1 MPMPMPMSMPKPEMA
16 TEAKLRSEAGIGICP
31 RCAIS
36 NCSSSRRGEAAT
48 GAMRGGAEGRMR
60 RTNVQTCAGTVSD
73 IQLVC
78 LLAIAFVVA
87 VAVATPTKQLA
98 RGKET
103 GGEGDSWSQRVWFGL
118 TLANGYATF
127 CLCSA
132 DAPSCGTWQAARQMA
147 ASARL
152 ATA

>member
-1 MPMPMPMSMPKPEMA
+1 MQFPTA
-16 TEAKLRSEAGIGICP
+16 AAAGGVRQP
-31 RCAIS
+31 QARCEEG
-36 NCSSSRRGEAAT
+36 RKGE
-48 GAMRGGAEGRMR
+48 REIGRMR

-78 LLAIAFVVA
+78 LLAIAFV

-132 DAPSCGTWQAARQMA
+132 GAPSCGTWQAARQMA
-147 ASARL
+147 VSARL